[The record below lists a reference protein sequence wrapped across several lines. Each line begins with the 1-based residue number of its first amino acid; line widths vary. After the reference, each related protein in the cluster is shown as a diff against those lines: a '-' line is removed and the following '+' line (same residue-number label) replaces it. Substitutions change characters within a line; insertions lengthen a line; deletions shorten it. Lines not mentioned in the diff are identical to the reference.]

1 MILGFGPPD
10 RMLAYYLWVF
20 WVYGVLGLATV
31 ICAAACLWGSR
42 PERICGATLWIA
54 WVLSL
59 VIELLDGKGIGNIIV
74 LIDSVCLVIF
84 VAVSLKWRHIWT
96 LLVAASQLDDVMSHF
111 TAKMLNYSLWSYAM
125 VTGLWGGQFIMLCLL
140 IATLNHRR
148 RLKRQPVLP
157 A

>member
-1 MILGFGPPD
+1 
-10 RMLAYYLWVF
+10 MLVYYLWVF

-31 ICAAACLWGSR
+31 ICAVACLWGGW

-59 VIELLDGKGIGNIIV
+59 VVELLDGKGIGNIIA
-74 LIDSVCLVIF
+74 LIDSLCLVIF

-96 LLVAASQLDDVMSHF
+96 LLVAASQLDDVMSHL

-125 VTGLWGGQFIMLCLL
+125 ATGLWGGQFIMLCLL
-140 IATLNHRR
+140 IATLDHRRR
-148 RLKRQPVLP
+148 RLKRQRLLLP